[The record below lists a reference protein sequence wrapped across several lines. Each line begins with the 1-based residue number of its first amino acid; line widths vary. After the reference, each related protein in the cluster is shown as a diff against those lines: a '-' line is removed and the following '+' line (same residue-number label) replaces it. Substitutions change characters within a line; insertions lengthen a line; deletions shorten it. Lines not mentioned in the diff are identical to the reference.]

1 MPVREMESLVKN
13 PHNILT
19 ELLEDI
25 ESHGHQLAL
34 LTDIST
40 AELSARGKLG
50 VLEFSTMTLNK
61 FTDIESRLRNYRAS
75 IMPS

>member
-1 MPVREMESLVKN
+1 MKN
-13 PHNILT
+13 SHNNLT
-19 ELLEDI
+19 QILEDI

-34 LTDIST
+34 LAEIST

-50 VLEFSTMTLNK
+50 VLELSTMALNR

-75 IMPS
+75 IMPN

>member
-1 MPVREMESLVKN
+1 MKN

-19 ELLEDI
+19 QLLEDI

-34 LTDIST
+34 LADLST
-40 AELSARGKLG
+40 ADLSARGKLG

-61 FTDIESRLRNYRAS
+61 FTDIECRLRNYRAS